1 MKPITINTD
10 KFSRAMRGLRDVSGK
25 STRVFVRNEARLMAE
40 ELAKQFT
47 PKLDK
52 SKKGIAI
59 DRRLAF
65 RVGPVGATSLPWK
78 RLQAII
84 NRQRPGGQKPLVQ
97 AAVAMPLQRKA
108 ILRIGTLAAGFIGR
122 GNVLAANAKSFV
134 MGHVPKCYGDV
145 TQLFS
150 LTGTRIRLRNWT
162 PWLQDMRGAA
172 FLVQRAVNKR
182 AGAMRANSKRIAAG
196 LRTYMAGRL

>member
-1 MKPITINTD
+1 VKPITINTD
-10 KFSRAMRGLRDVSGK
+10 KFSRSMRELRSHAGV

-47 PKLDK
+47 PKLEK
-52 SKKGIAI
+52 SKNAIAL

-65 RVGPVGATSLPWK
+65 RVSAVGATSLPWK

-84 NRQRPGGQKPLVQ
+84 NRQHPGGTKPLVQ
-97 AAVAMPLQRKA
+97 AAIAMPLQRKA
-108 ILRIGTLAAGFIGR
+108 IARIGTLAAGFIGR
-122 GNVLAANAKSFV
+122 GNVLSAKAKSFV

-182 AGAMRANSKRIAAG
+182 AGAMRSNAKRIKDG
-196 LRTYMAGRL
+196 VRTYMNGKR